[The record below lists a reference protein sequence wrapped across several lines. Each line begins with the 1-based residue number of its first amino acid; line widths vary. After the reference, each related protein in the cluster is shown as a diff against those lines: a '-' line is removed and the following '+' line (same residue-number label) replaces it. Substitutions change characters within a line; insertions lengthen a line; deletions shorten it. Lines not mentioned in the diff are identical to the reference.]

1 MISGDLVREARKRA
15 GLSQAELA
23 QRLGTSQSAVARW
36 ERGAVHPSLENLRAI
51 VRGCGFD
58 LAFHMSRAD
67 DSNVTI
73 IDEHLR
79 MTTQE
84 RFADMM
90 ARVRAAE
97 RHRQAVHG

>member
-1 MISGDLVREARKRA
+1 MISGDLVREARRRA
-15 GLSQAELA
+15 GLTQAELA
-23 QRLGTSQSAVARW
+23 ERLGTSQSAVARW
-36 ERGAVHPSLENLRAI
+36 ERGAAHPSLETLRAV

-84 RFADMM
+84 RYADMM
-90 ARVRAAE
+90 ARVRTSE
-97 RHRQAVHG
+97 RYRQAAHG